1 VCVCLAG
8 CSLTNKLVHRREPLL
23 LLLRD
28 ATILLAIRTR
38 GPFRNCQRARDVSV
52 EGTQVG
58 QSRTR
63 QCGLVSRKQQLR
75 ALRLAGVGAC
85 MCACV
90 PCVRACHVCVMCAVC
105 VRGVCAH
112 LVFCLVTCSRPAGSF
127 KSLISAPA
135 ACACAARRTAFSI
148 ARCFSCSARC
158 SSETHAHTQ
167 ADAQYPRHAVS
178 DSSRLSKSPRVP
190 IVCMCPRVFP
200 SLPVCVCVCEHVA
213 AHTGHVDEQLLWLL
227 LLVRP
232 CLELRQWLRRIECCH
247 CCGGRGSGRLCRSGR
262 WRRNSPLLLVFGFA
276 LKGLFAHLSY
286 KQTASHVIQT
296 GGKRDIPAATNQSK
310 RGGMCQQ
317 VLAHLSKLRQ
327 VLRER
332 QHQLRRIRARS
343 RRRLG
348 HRQRERR
355 ATFRRFETEQQPALT
370 QRVDR

>member
-1 VCVCLAG
+1 MRVNRGLRTSRTRACGPADKRASRSLQMANVSAAASYASVCVRVCVCLAG

-200 SLPVCVCVCEHVA
+200 SLPVCVCVNMWQHIPVMLTSSSSGFFFLCDLALSFGNGFE
-213 AHTGHVDEQLLWLL
+213 
-227 LLVRP
+227 
-232 CLELRQWLRRIECCH
+232 
-247 CCGGRGSGRLCRSGR
+247 GSS
-262 WRRNSPLLLVFGFA
+262 
-276 LKGLFAHLSY
+276 
-286 KQTASHVIQT
+286 
-296 GGKRDIPAATNQSK
+296 AATAAAAAAAAAFAAAADGGGIRRFFSSSVSPSKDCSLIYHTSK
-310 RGGMCQQ
+310 R
-317 VLAHLSKLRQ
+317 HHTSFRQ
-327 VLRER
+327 V
-332 QHQLRRIRARS
+332 
-343 RRRLG
+343 G
-348 HRQRERR
+348 KG
-355 ATFRRFETEQQPALT
+355 TFRLRPTNPNGEACASKC
-370 QRVDR
+370 